1 MKNCSVVVAPD
12 ETNGSSDLCVV
23 SRDDDDDDEA
33 VAAAVVVV
41 AKLMT
46 SVLLPENRVI
56 GVAWVLLWR
65 RGAVVTNIAVMLF
78 VADDGDRSVNTGV
91 VVTTRPLDVA

>member
-1 MKNCSVVVAPD
+1 M
-12 ETNGSSDLCVV
+12 NGSSDLCVV
-23 SRDDDDDDEA
+23 SRDDDNDDDNQA

-56 GVAWVLLWR
+56 GVACVLLWR
-65 RGAVVTNIAVMLF
+65 RGAVVTNIAVLSF